1 MPSAKK
7 NAQTG
12 GVYSSDQ
19 KEKKYDLE
27 RDNAILK
34 TKENFLESEIVMMK
48 TKVRKIENLMKENM
62 KRDGVNVPMPAE
74 V

>member
-1 MPSAKK
+1 
-7 NAQTG
+7 
-12 GVYSSDQ
+12 
-19 KEKKYDLE
+19 
-27 RDNAILK
+27 
-34 TKENFLESEIVMMK
+34 MMK

>member
-1 MPSAKK
+1 MTSAKK

-19 KEKKYDLE
+19 KDKIYDLE